1 MEYITLAE
9 LNAFKNN
16 KGTNQK
22 QVSSEDLELINQL
35 HKKLEYLTNLLKE
48 TLNAFNYKKDSK
60 TWNPVPTGKNIKN
73 YLWYRVYPTE
83 KWANLDISLAYSV
96 EDDFYLRIDSDTWD
110 EELNKR
116 GELLN
121 FRKVKGVES
130 NFSFDEILEFNSYDD
145 LSKKIIDF
153 YESKIKP
160 SVPEILSI
168 SEQRVGLLAS
178 DNTGWHDDHIEERE
192 SSNGQYSTI
201 WNSKKPSGTNKTIK
215 ELNETIKRFGYFD
228 LSYIQNKELTY
239 TARIIKIA
247 TKDEHLRSWPEK
259 NEILHFRKSMDQY
272 ADDNKSA
279 KIVFLC
285 SDFKKVSP
293 PVSREKLNTIDGF
306 DYPRQDN
313 LSPFLMSNG
322 SHHSKA
328 ATQKINESDTKS
340 MNHPLNQILFGP
352 PGTGKTYNSIKK
364 AIEIINPDFKL
375 DREWKIIKH
384 EYDRLVDNNQIVFIT
399 FHQSMSY
406 EDFVEGIKPQEPK
419 EEGQQVTYTVE
430 GGVFKL
436 ICKEATQSKNI
447 KIQIEDELTELTLDI
462 FREYYQSFADSL
474 PLHTASDSTVILK
487 TVHDKTSF
495 KLYKNSN
502 NTIVVKAGEKKTPM
516 SLSFNELKQVL
527 FEGKDPIYKSYEAVV
542 INEILN
548 ASDFTEEI
556 HDNSNQKYVLIIDE
570 INRGN
575 VSAIFGELITLIEE
589 NKRLGK
595 EEALK
600 VTLPYSKKEFGVP
613 QNLHIIGTMNTAD
626 RSVEALDTALRR
638 RFSFTEMP
646 PDAGLIREHG
656 KLKEADAKIS
666 IGDYEVDLPKML
678 NIINNR
684 INILLD
690 KDHLIGHSFFM
701 KVHNEE
707 SLQASFSNEI
717 IPLLQEYFY
726 GDYGKIALVLGEG
739 FCKGEKA
746 DASNGNS
753 VFAKVT
759 SDYDTDGFLE
769 QTMYTISDPLAMSVE
784 SFKDALRKL
793 MNEIDYNAN

>member
-16 KGTNQK
+16 KGANQK
-22 QVSSEDLELINQL
+22 QVSTEDLELINQL

-121 FRKVKGVES
+121 FRRDKGVES
-130 NFSFDEILEFNSYDD
+130 NISFDEILEFNNYDV

-160 SVPEILSI
+160 TVPEILSI

-192 SSNGQYSTI
+192 NSNRQYSTI

-239 TARIIKIA
+239 TTRIIKIA

-259 NEILHFRKSMDQY
+259 NEILHFRESMDQY

-293 PVSREKLNTIDGF
+293 PVSREKLNIIDGF

-322 SHHSKA
+322 SHHSILA
-328 ATQKINESDTKS
+328 AQKDNESDTKS

-375 DREWKIIKH
+375 DQEWDKIKQ
-384 EYDRLVDNNQIVFIT
+384 EYDRLVDNNQIVFTT

-406 EDFVEGIKPQEPK
+406 EDFVEGIKPQEP
-419 EEGQQVTYTVE
+419 EEKGQQVTYAVE
-430 GGVFKL
+430 SGVFKQ
-436 ICKEATQSKNI
+436 ICKRANPILGNFETIIEEFKKEISESDGKSSITIEAKGTKFDVIYRGTLVFYVQPHASTKENPWYPVNIANIEKAFTTGNYEGVYNPTYVREIIAYLEKN
-447 KIQIEDELTELTLDI
+447 KGL
-462 FREYYQSFADSL
+462 R
-474 PLHTASDSTVILK
+474 K
-487 TVHDKTSF
+487 
-495 KLYKNSN
+495 
-502 NTIVVKAGEKKTPM
+502 GE
-516 SLSFNELKQVL
+516 SEQ
-527 FEGKDPIYKSYEAVV
+527 KSE
-542 INEILN
+542 
-548 ASDFTEEI
+548 
-556 HDNSNQKYVLIIDE
+556 QPYVLIIDE

-646 PDAGLIREHG
+646 PKADLIIEHG
-656 KLKEADAKIS
+656 KLKNEKGRIA
-666 IGDYEVDLPKML
+666 IGDYEVDLSKVL
-678 NIINNR
+678 NTINNR

-753 VFAKVT
+753 LFAKVT

-769 QTMYTISDPLAMSVE
+769 QTMYSISDPLAMSVE